1 MVVRDFNI
9 FHALHKVLI
18 SMIHLRYF
26 SYGNLLLYRIA
37 RADSFRLR
45 KLFLHEFVPLNEQA
59 DTTETYCAVYGPDL
73 YLSCTELIGFLLQRL
88 VLGQTVVVI
97 RHQQNDQ
104 LTYMANIGSVIV
116 VGLNE
121 RQVDEVVPDEKY
133 AEPDYDQR
141 RHHVLTLDSDVVTE
155 HKPVHQGKDEVELT
169 HQVRFEFVL
178 ELAELFGLCEH
189 QQSTR
194 PEDQTCSQNGSH

>member
-37 RADSFRLR
+37 RADSSRLR
-45 KLFLHEFVPLNEQA
+45 KLFLHEFVPLNEQT
-59 DTTETYCAVYGPDL
+59 DTTKTYCAVYGPDL

-88 VLGQTVVVI
+88 VLGHTVVVI

-104 LTYMANIGSVIV
+104 LTYMTNIGSVIV

-121 RQVDEVVPDEKY
+121 IKLMRLYPTKSMLNPTITREDITY
-133 AEPDYDQR
+133 SL
-141 RHHVLTLDSDVVTE
+141 LT
-155 HKPVHQGKDEVELT
+155 
-169 HQVRFEFVL
+169 
-178 ELAELFGLCEH
+178 AM
-189 QQSTR
+189 
-194 PEDQTCSQNGSH
+194 